1 MQWSRSVGSVT
12 VKFGGEPGRQRSLR
26 GPPVVTKSF
35 WATTEVFPLV
45 LQTVPEQAVLRELI
59 GDGALKVV
67 SPDL

>member
-12 VKFGGEPGRQRSLR
+12 VKFGVGARVWALCR
-26 GPPVVTKSF
+26 GPPVFTKSF
-35 WATTEVFPLV
+35 GTTTEVFPLV